1 MRKTTSG
8 LALVTFLTL
17 AWIAFPAWAE
27 PARQTQ
33 SMKTIDVADQLQLF
47 LDDTLIDAMKGLEL
61 RLQHPR
67 PAEIVLRKD
76 KPWEDNYMFDPV
88 VIKDGDRYRMWY
100 RAGWWQDA
108 AGPKTYGWPT
118 AYAESTD
125 GVVWTKPSLGLIE
138 FKQSKDN
145 NLLWRADKGQDA
157 ANTFSVI
164 KDANPQCLE
173 EERYKAI
180 ACPGFLDNNIAGLV
194 SSDGINWKMKHNPM
208 IKGKQFDSH
217 NILLWDQARKQYVIY
232 ARGWTNPYGRF
243 IRRSVSSDFQN
254 WSKFEFI
261 HVGKSAPEQ
270 LYKNGATCYYRRPDL
285 ILMFPKR
292 FVENRDKRKDPGYEP
307 ERDWSGI
314 SGGLSDIVFMFS
326 YDGLHFD
333 RRYMEAFIR
342 PGRDRK
348 NWHDRTIYSGTT
360 LVPTGNGEMSLYM
373 MENYK
378 CPTVHIRRMVL
389 REDGFVA
396 VHAGCPGGEMTTKPF
411 TFKGRALVLNY
422 ATSAAGSI
430 SIEVQDGGGKPL
442 PGFEL
447 ANAVEMYG
455 DDLDRKAAWKGN
467 PDLGSLAGKP
477 VRLHFAMKDADL
489 YSIRFVPK

>member
-17 AWIAFPAWAE
+17 AWVASPALAE
-27 PARQTQ
+27 PARETQ
-33 SMKTIDVADQLQLF
+33 GAKAMDVANQLQLF
-47 LDDTLIDAMKGLEL
+47 LDDTLIDSMKGVEL
-61 RLQHPR
+61 RLQHPQ

-138 FKQSKDN
+138 FKQSKEN
-145 NLLWRADKGQDA
+145 NLLWRADKGRNA

-164 KDANPQCLE
+164 KDANPRCLE

-180 ACPGFLDNNIAGLV
+180 ACPGCLDNNIAGLV
-194 SSDGINWKMKHNPM
+194 SSDGINWTMKHNPM

-232 ARGWTNPYGRF
+232 ARGWTNPHGRF
-243 IRRSVSSDFQN
+243 IRRSVSTDFKN

-261 HVGKSAPEQ
+261 NVGKSAPEQ

-285 ILMFPKR
+285 VLMFPKR
-292 FVENRDKRKDPGYEP
+292 FVEDRVGVRVPGAT
-307 ERDWSGI
+307 S
-314 SGGLSDIVFMFS
+314 GLSDIVFMFS
-326 YDGLHFD
+326 YDGLSFD
-333 RRYMEAFIR
+333 RRHMEAFIR
-342 PGRDRK
+342 PGRDRN
-348 NWHDRTIYSGTT
+348 NWHDRAIYAGTT
-360 LVPTGNGEMSLYM
+360 LVPTGKGEMSFYL

-378 CPTVHIRRMVL
+378 CPTVHVRRMVL

-396 VHAGCPGGEMTTKPF
+396 LHAGYPGGEMTTRPMTF
-411 TFKGRALVLNY
+411 TGGALLLNY

-430 SIEVQDGGGKPL
+430 LVEVQDESGKPI
-442 PGFEL
+442 PGFTQTD
-447 ANAVEMYG
+447 AVEIYG
-455 DDLDRKAAWKGN
+455 DELDCKVAWKGN
-467 PDLGSLAGKP
+467 PDLGKLSRKP
-477 VRLHFAMKDADL
+477 VRLRFVMKDADL
-489 YSIRFVPK
+489 FSLRFGKVGNAN